1 MSDASMPTIE
11 SRQAPRAAD
20 RRYIIYLVVIALAG
34 WSLASYD
41 FNLLVLTLPD
51 IAKDLN
57 LSDSAVGL
65 LGFIVYAAMF
75 AITLAVGYGMDTRG
89 RKWMWMFCLSAAA
102 IFTGLTFFVQNY
114 WELAAVRALA
124 SGFANAELAIS
135 ITLVN
140 EQVPARRRGLLY
152 SIVQGGWP
160 IGVFL
165 ASGVYLLTSSHGWR
179 FVFIWGV
186 LPIIAVIIGRF
197 WVRES
202 DRYLHVKEVREA
214 LEADDQP
221 RVQRLLQRYPVDI
234 DEVRKGTVRELF
246 ASPGTVRRHLTIIT
260 AVWLLYSTS
269 WVATN
274 VYITYWLTHTRG
286 WSSGDAARLLL
297 IAGGIGFFFYI
308 FGGWLGE
315 RFGRRSVLVVS
326 GLLTGPLNLAL
337 LYVHSHLGIAIL
349 YFFVYQATNGTWS
362 GAGYAYW
369 AECFP
374 TRVRGTAIGW
384 LGSMFTGGLIIGSL
398 LWTALVSVTT
408 ATVTWLIIAVGI
420 GFAQGVSTL
429 LLPRIR
435 PGREL
440 EELVT

>member
-1 MSDASMPTIE
+1 MTTG
-11 SRQAPRAAD
+11 AAAKPAID
-20 RRYIIYLVVIALAG
+20 RRYVVYLVLIALGG

-57 LSDSAVGL
+57 LSSTFVGL

-75 AITLAVGYGMDTRG
+75 VITLLVGYGMDTKG
-89 RKWMWMFCLSAAA
+89 RKWMWMFCLASAA

-114 WELAAVRALA
+114 WQLAVVRALA

-160 IGVFL
+160 VGVFL
-165 ASGVYLLTSSHGWR
+165 ASGVYLLASGHGWR
-179 FVFIWGV
+179 FVFVWGV
-186 LPIIAVIIGRF
+186 VPLLMVIIGRV

-202 DRYLHVKEVREA
+202 DRYEHVQQVREA
-214 LEADDQP
+214 LHAGDQ
-221 RVQRLLQRYPVDI
+221 QRLDRLLERYSVDTS
-234 DEVRKGTVRELF
+234 EVSKGLLRELF
-246 ASPGTVRRHLTIIT
+246 TSPGVARHNLLIIT
-260 AVWLLYSTS
+260 VVWLLYATS

-274 VYITYWLTHTRG
+274 VYITYWLTLQRG
-286 WSSGDAARLLL
+286 WTADQAAKLLL
-297 IAGGIGFFFYI
+297 VSGGIGFFFYI
-308 FGGWLGE
+308 FGGLLGE
-315 RFGRRSVLVVS
+315 RFGRRSVLVVT
-326 GLLTGPLNLAL
+326 GLLTGPLNLL
-337 LYVHSHLGIAIL
+337 LLVVHQPVATAVI
-349 YFFVYQATNGTWS
+349 YFLVYQATNGTWS

-384 LGSMFTGGLIIGSL
+384 LGAMFTGGLIIGSL
-398 LWTALVSVTT
+398 LWTGLISVTS
-408 ATVTWLIIAVGI
+408 ATVTWLVIAVAI
-420 GFAQGVSTL
+420 GCAQGLSTL
-429 LLPRIR
+429 ALPKVP

>member
-234 DEVRKGTVRELF
+234 EEVRKGTVRELF

-286 WSSGDAARLLL
+286 WSAGDAARLLL